1 MIPLCL
7 IIGDSTGV
15 GTAAALAEQGIRCE
29 VHARVGASSSDVART
44 WRGSP
49 PAAHALLAIGSND
62 PMNPALAR
70 NLMAVR
76 RRTAA
81 ARVTWLLPYNP
92 SAARVVATVAASFG
106 DQVVPLSF
114 QPTADQIHPRSYGSV
129 AVSLGWKDVADFR
142 KLVSVPPSGVAPL
155 PPTLAVRR
163 RATVLIM
170 Q

>member
-15 GTAAALAEQGIRCE
+15 GTAGALAARGIRCE
-29 VHARVGASSSDVART
+29 VHARVGASSSDVARM
-44 WRGSP
+44 WRGSA

-62 PMNPALAR
+62 PMNPSLAR
-70 NLMAVR
+70 NLVTVR
-76 RRTAA
+76 RRTTA
-81 ARVTWLLPYNP
+81 ARVTWLLPYHP

-114 QPTADQIHPRSYGSV
+114 QATADQIHPRSYGSV
-129 AVSLGWKDVADFR
+129 AVSLGWKEAAGLR
-142 KLVSVPPSGVAPL
+142 KLVSAPKVVFGGATPRRSGP
-155 PPTLAVRR
+155 
-163 RATVLIM
+163 RATVLLM

>member
-7 IIGDSTGV
+7 VIGDSTGV
-15 GTAAALAEQGIRCE
+15 GTAAALAAQGIRCE

-81 ARVTWLLPYNP
+81 SRVTWLLPYNS

-106 DQVVPLSF
+106 DQVVALSS

-129 AVSLGWKDVADFR
+129 AVSLGWKDVAVFR

-155 PPTLAVRR
+155 PPPLAARR